1 MSGFFELLLL
11 SLSLSVDAMVAAT
24 SIGLCKAD
32 LTVKDGLLVGTYF
45 GGFQA
50 LMPLLG
56 YLLGSQLR
64 HLVQPYDHWLILA
77 LLLFVG
83 GKMIVDAKNM
93 EEEEVSCKPFSHAR
107 LFILAIATSIDAM
120 AAGISLSL
128 SQAPMLS
135 SVLFIGMVTFLL
147 SFVGT
152 MWGKFLGSRFRSLA
166 SVIGG
171 LVLIS
176 IGIKVV
182 VEHII
187 QAI

>member
-1 MSGFFELLLL
+1 
-11 SLSLSVDAMVAAT
+11 
-24 SIGLCKAD
+24 
-32 LTVKDGLLVGTYF
+32 
-45 GGFQA
+45 
-50 LMPLLG
+50 
-56 YLLGSQLR
+56 
-64 HLVQPYDHWLILA
+64 
-77 LLLFVG
+77 
-83 GKMIVDAKNM
+83 M

-182 VEHII
+182 VEHTI